1 MLIKDMMTRGVITVI
16 AEDTVEKCA
25 QLLSKYELSG
35 LPVVDNEGY
44 VVGIITEGDLLKH
57 NTEVEVPAFLE
68 ILGGIIYLSD
78 PNKYFDDVRKSM
90 GRYVKTVMTENVET
104 IHENEQVE
112 TAAKILAN
120 KSIKRLPVINDEA
133 KLVGI
138 VSRRDVM
145 DHLFAGE

>member
-1 MLIKDMMTRGVITVI
+1 MTKLV
-16 AEDTVEKCA
+16 
-25 QLLSKYELSG
+25 SG

-90 GRYVKTVMTENVET
+90 GRFVKTVMTEDVET

-112 TAAKILAN
+112 TAAKILAT